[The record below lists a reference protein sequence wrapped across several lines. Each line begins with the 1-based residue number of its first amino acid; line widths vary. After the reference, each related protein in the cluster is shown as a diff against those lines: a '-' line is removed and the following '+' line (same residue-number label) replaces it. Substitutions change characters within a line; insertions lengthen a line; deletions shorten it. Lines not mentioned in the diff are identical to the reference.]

1 MLLSKKLG
9 QNIRKIRELR
19 NFTQQYM
26 AENLQMTQ
34 GNYARLENEEI
45 QMTEARL
52 EKIASVLGCDAA
64 TIVEF
69 TPEIFFSQKYRPE
82 KQEPVIQLQISPELK
97 RLYEDRIAS
106 LEETIAK
113 LRSEL
118 AAYRGEDEADSELQT
133 ESTMTTQDQA

>member
-19 NFTQQYM
+19 NFTQQSM

-64 TIVEF
+64 TIIEF
-69 TPEIFFSQKYRPE
+69 TPEIFFSQKYRTD

-97 RLYEDRIAS
+97 RLYEDKIKT
-106 LEETIAK
+106 LEATIQELKNELRQLKGTDEEIIDEEPIEAETENHA
-113 LRSEL
+113 
-118 AAYRGEDEADSELQT
+118 
-133 ESTMTTQDQA
+133 

>member
-106 LEETIAK
+106 LEETILK

-133 ESTMTTQDQA
+133 ESTLTTQDQA

>member
-64 TIVEF
+64 TIIEF
-69 TPEIFFSQKYRPE
+69 TPEIFFSQKYRTD

-97 RLYEDRIAS
+97 RLYEDKIKT
-106 LEETIAK
+106 LEATIMELK
-113 LRSEL
+113 HELRQL
-118 AAYRGEDEADSELQT
+118 KGIDEDIVEEDPIEAEA
-133 ESTMTTQDQA
+133 ESNL

>member
-82 KQEPVIQLQISPELK
+82 KQEPVIHYQISPELK
-97 RLYEDRIAS
+97 RLYEERIRS
-106 LEETIAK
+106 LEGVVDK
-113 LRSEL
+113 LKAEL
-118 AAYRGEDEADSELQT
+118 VAYRGEETMNDEETVEASLD
-133 ESTMTTQDQA
+133 TQEHD

>member
-52 EKIASVLGCDAA
+52 EKIASVLGCDPA
-64 TIVEF
+64 TIIEF

-82 KQEPVIQLQISPELK
+82 KQEPVIQFQISPELK
-97 RLYEDRIAS
+97 RLYEDRIKS
-106 LEETIAK
+106 LEDTIMK
-113 LRSEL
+113 LKAEL
-118 AAYRGEDEADSELQT
+118 ASYRGDDSAEQQVEPSLSAS
-133 ESTMTTQDQA
+133 EHN

>member
-52 EKIASVLGCDAA
+52 EKIASVLGCDPA
-64 TIVEF
+64 TIIEF

-82 KQEPVIQLQISPELK
+82 KQEPVIQFQISPELK
-97 RLYEDRIAS
+97 RLYEDRIKS
-106 LEETIAK
+106 LEDTIMK
-113 LRSEL
+113 LKAEL
-118 AAYRGEDEADSELQT
+118 ANYRGDDSAEQQVEPSLSAS
-133 ESTMTTQDQA
+133 EHN

>member
-97 RLYEDRIAS
+97 RLYEDRIKS
-106 LEETIAK
+106 LEDTVAK
-113 LRSEL
+113 LKSEL
-118 AAYRGEDEADSELQT
+118 AQYRGEEIVEEEEME
-133 ESTMTTQDQA
+133 ESTLTSQTQG